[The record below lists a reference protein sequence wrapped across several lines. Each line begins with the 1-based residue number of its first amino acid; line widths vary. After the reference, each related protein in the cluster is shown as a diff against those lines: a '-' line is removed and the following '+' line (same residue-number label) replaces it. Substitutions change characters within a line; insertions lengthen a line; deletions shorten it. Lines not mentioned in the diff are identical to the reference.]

1 MRDRFQCGDG
11 EGLVAHVYE
20 DGEIAV
26 REAVARHLEQCASC
40 RAQVEG
46 LRQTRRH
53 LDAWTPPAPTLGFE
67 IGEAIDPTGASAP
80 WHERA
85 LPWWRAPLPA
95 WAQAAAA
102 LLVFGAGLAVGLA
115 RDAGNASLAPTQAA
129 VAEVSLPDL
138 VALEERVR
146 AEMADLRRVSA
157 AVTPPSP
164 DAAILRRVEELVAES
179 EARQRREFT
188 LRSVELARDVEAQ
201 RRVDIASVRESL
213 GQLQGVTGVEL
224 RQQREAI
231 QRFNNYLVSVS
242 QQGR

>member
-1 MRDRFQCGDG
+1 MTDRFRCGDG
-11 EGLVAHVYE
+11 EGLVAYVYD
-20 DGEIAV
+20 DGERAQQ
-26 REAVARHLEQCASC
+26 EAVARHLEQCASC
-40 RAQVEG
+40 KTQVDG

-67 IGEAIDPTGASAP
+67 IGDATDTDSL
-80 WHERA
+80 WRERL
-85 LPWWRAPLPA
+85 LPWWRTPLPA
-95 WAQAAAA
+95 WAQVAAAV
-102 LLVFGAGLAVGLA
+102 LVFGAGLAVGLA
-115 RDAGNASLAPTQAA
+115 RDTGSVGQAPTQA
-129 VAEVSLPDL
+129 VADGPSRADL

-157 AVTPPSP
+157 VVTPPQAP
-164 DAAILRRVEELVAES
+164 DAAILQRVEALVAES

-201 RRVDIASVRESL
+201 RRVDLASVRESL